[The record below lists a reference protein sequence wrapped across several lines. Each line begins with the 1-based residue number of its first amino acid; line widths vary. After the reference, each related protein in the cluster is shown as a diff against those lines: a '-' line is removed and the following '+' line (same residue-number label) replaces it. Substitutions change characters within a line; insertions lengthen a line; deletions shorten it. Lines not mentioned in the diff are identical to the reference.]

1 MLQLA
6 APNSPGTPANKPAS
20 PSPAALAARAGKRQ
34 REAAKVAM
42 VATLGAVTVT
52 GLMLMR
58 HHHGFDKSAVKA
70 THIATGL
77 ALVGACWWHNSLY
90 GPRRSPQA

>member
-6 APNSPGTPANKPAS
+6 APSSADMPAKKP
-20 PSPAALAARAGKRQ
+20 PSPAALAARARKRQ

-58 HHHGFDKSAVKA
+58 HHHSFNKSAVKA
-70 THIATGL
+70 THVATGL
-77 ALVGACWWHNSLY
+77 ALVGACVWHNALY
-90 GPRRSPQA
+90 GPRRAPRA